1 MRTAVRQRGR
11 GMGGQE
17 GRGRAAGGPPG
28 KEVSW
33 VERWLSRWAPLSGAV
48 AGIFIAVSFFSGGSS
63 PDDNAPASQ
72 VFRFYLNH
80 ATGQKVSAIFGA
92 LGAAFLVYFAV
103 AMASRIRASGGSSWL
118 ASGAIAGA
126 VFAAAGLASTLAF
139 SFVLANDIKFLTASS
154 AQTLNVLENDFF
166 LPIVAGFFVFG
177 IVGGLAAVVGRAPVR
192 WMGWVLFALGVL
204 TIVPPISWFAF
215 LAMFLWALVAG
226 IWLTIK
232 TPTEVRQGDRDVSLA
247 HA

>member
-1 MRTAVRQRGR
+1 
-11 GMGGQE
+11 
-17 GRGRAAGGPPG
+17 
-28 KEVSW
+28 
-33 VERWLSRWAPLSGAV
+33 VERWLSRWAPLSGTV

-63 PDDNAPASQ
+63 PDDNASASQ

-80 ATGQKVSAIFGA
+80 ATGQKVSAIFGT
-92 LGAAFLVYFAV
+92 LGGAFLVFFAV

-126 VFAAAGLASTLAF
+126 VLAAAGLVPLFAF
-139 SFVLANDIKFLTASS
+139 SFILANDIKFLTASS
-154 AQTLNVLENDFF
+154 ALTLNVLETDFF

-192 WMGWVLFALGVL
+192 WMGWVLFAFGILAV
-204 TIVPPISWFAF
+204 VPPISFFAF

-226 IWLTIK
+226 IWLAVQ
-232 TPTEVRQGDRDVSLA
+232 TPAQVRDGDRDVSLA